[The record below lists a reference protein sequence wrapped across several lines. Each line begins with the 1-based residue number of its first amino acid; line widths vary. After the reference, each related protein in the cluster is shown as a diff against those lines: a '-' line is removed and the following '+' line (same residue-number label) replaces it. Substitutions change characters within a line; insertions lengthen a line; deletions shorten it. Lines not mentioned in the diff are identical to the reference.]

1 MVGKE
6 ILHRLLVGR
15 YSYRRIVGRYFLHG
29 CPTIGRQVYFRPTCG
44 QPWAD
49 ARETENL
56 SAKMA
61 QSTKI
66 SLFIFVQLQTLLAQ
80 TAPKFSPKSASRA
93 LSAATLTRSLRRR
106 AFELSPSIGQRGRR
120 LSQSSSSAGEAAAAS
135 PGRPPVPPSI
145 AAAQSI
151 SAGRCSLRPTVIP
164 ERPVRLLRPHTL
176 PRPAPFVRDEAPQAV
191 FSRSPSGDATT

>member
-1 MVGKE
+1 MGVQLSVGK
-6 ILHRLLVGR
+6 
-15 YSYRRIVGRYFLHG
+15 
-29 CPTIGRQVYFRPTCG
+29 YFRPTCG

-49 ARETENL
+49 SRETENL

-61 QSTKI
+61 QPTKI
-66 SLFIFVQLQTLLAQ
+66 SLFIFVRLQTLLAQ
-80 TAPKFSPKSASRA
+80 TAPKFSPKSASLAR
-93 LSAATLTRSLRRR
+93 SAATLTRSLRRQ

-120 LSQSSSSAGEAAAAS
+120 RLSRSSSSAGEAAAAS

-191 FSRSPSGDATT
+191 FSRSPSGDAAT